1 MKWLNNYL
9 IPYYNSHLY
18 IAFSLWLVYTLITV
32 GHEFIASLMIVSA
45 VIKLL
50 GIYADRPTLRLIGL
64 VGLNVI
70 WGIGFY
76 QFLIGQ
82 HPAVALSYHFPAFVL
97 LFGVGISLRGRFGG
111 R

>member
-1 MKWLNNYL
+1 M
-9 IPYYNSHLY
+9 
-18 IAFSLWLVYTLITV
+18 
-32 GHEFIASLMIVSA
+32 
-45 VIKLL
+45 
-50 GIYADRPTLRLIGL
+50 RLIGL